1 MTVNSIVVVSCEVAG
16 VGLVDLRVM
25 VLELDSSFRVF
36 FYLELGGVDEWTS
49 SVVVSMM
56 DVTGGFLGFFGL
68 MTCLG

>member
-36 FYLELGGVDEWTS
+36 FWFGARWCGG
-49 SVVVSMM
+49 M
-56 DVTGGFLGFFGL
+56 DFWY
-68 MTCLG
+68 CS